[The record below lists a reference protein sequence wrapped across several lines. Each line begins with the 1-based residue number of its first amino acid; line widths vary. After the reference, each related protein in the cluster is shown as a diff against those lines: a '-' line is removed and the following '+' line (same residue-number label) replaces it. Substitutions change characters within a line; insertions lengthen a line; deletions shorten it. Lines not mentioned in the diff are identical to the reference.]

1 MNYEKIAEGLSRA
14 LKEISEA
21 VDACVKDCVVYR
33 TQAMQHNIANL
44 YAHIFFFLRNTIDW
58 YMKKS
63 IKRALS
69 SLREDFYEKFE
80 EEVSNIK
87 RISQAISR
95 EAQHG
100 SHSEI
105 RYTRMLTEDTVIGL
119 QDLKRDLAERKYREE
134 RAAKESARE
143 REAMLVLQ
151 LEKMKRLDDLHR
163 LIGESAKTLLLER
176 ASAFIFEGAKGRGTQ
191 SSNAL
196 NSRIVPGTTCANE
209 YHRVEESKD
218 RTGAG
223 RLQFP
228 FLERRYQL
236 NLSSL
241 SQWKEDS

>member
-176 ASAFIFEGAKGRGTQ
+176 ASTFISEGAKGRGTQ

-209 YHRVEESKD
+209 YPRVEESKD

-223 RLQFP
+223 RLQFF
-228 FLERRYQL
+228 FLE
-236 NLSSL
+236 
-241 SQWKEDS
+241 